1 MSGADENLSDPAA
14 RAESRKRKECS
25 SDLLGP
31 SLKRSNEKRNRE
43 HENKYIEELAELIF
57 ANFNDIDNFNVKP
70 DKCAILKETVKQIRQ
85 IKEQEKAAA
94 ANEEEVQKADISST
108 GQSVID
114 KEALGPMMLEALDGF
129 FFVVNMEGN
138 IVFVSENVTQYLLY
152 NQEELMN
159 TSVYSVLH
167 VGDHAEFIKNL
178 LPKSLVNGVPWS
190 SEGPRRNSHT
200 FNCRMLVNPHSD
212 NQDET
217 NDHEGQQQ
225 RYKPMQ
231 CFAVSEPKSIK
242 EEAEDFQSCLICVAR
257 RMPMKARPILPAHES
272 FTTRQDLQGKITSLD
287 TSLLRAS
294 MKPGWEDLVRRSI
307 QRFHLQNDGEMS
319 FAKRH
324 QQEVLHH
331 GQAFS
336 PIYRFSLSDGTIVS
350 AHTKSK
356 LVRSPATS
364 EPQLY
369 MSLHLLQ
376 REQSRYDL
384 GPGQDMGP
392 GGQHQ
397 GPEISLSITPPT
409 QGTLSGLGPQGQDTT
424 ISSNS
429 TFYSPPH
436 GSPGSREPGLGPM
449 GPGSREPGLGPM
461 GPGSREPGLGTM
473 GPGSREPGLGS
484 MGPGSREPGLGP
496 MGPGSREPGL
506 GSMGPGSREPGL
518 GPMGPGSREPGL
530 GPMGPGSREPGLGTM
545 GPGSREP
552 GLGPMGP
559 GSREPG
565 LGPMGPGS
573 EHIQDYHYGCPP
585 QPMVHPGGLQGGM
598 GMNLP
603 IHPNQQ
609 GANWRMSSPSRSSPC
624 PAGGAHPGQ
633 QISMLSPR
641 HRASP
646 GLAGSPRV
654 APSLHSPSPVGMC
667 GSGTGVGSGGSG
679 PAANSHA
686 NSHSYGSSSLS
697 ALQAL
702 SECHGVRHGSGG
714 HTHPHGAVSQHPQ
727 THALGSPDRKMMG
740 SPAGMAVGSGVNAHA
755 MSKLGGG
762 NGNGDSLGVHGE
774 QEHGQSEQYDQRHTD
789 GNGSSGNHADIT
801 EERDG
806 LDGGPGAQSRSQRCD
821 NKGHTKLLQ
830 LLTTKSQPLDTPLS
844 TNGGGDPKDPSSG
857 MGGPYG
863 PVAPGGHATSLKD
876 KHKILHRLL
885 QNSTS
890 PVDLAKLTAEAT
902 GRELGEQ
909 GGGGNGQ
916 TGDGTDGNLT
926 PKQEPLSP
934 NKKDNA
940 LLRYLLDKEESG
952 MKVRQAKM
960 EGAGGEV
967 KTEKQDSGYDRA
979 EQSSEL
985 DEILDELQSVQPV
998 SLPSSLDKQTIIN
1011 DILHITQET
1020 SPGNPNAMATQQQ
1033 QRGMQR
1039 GMGPGNYGGPGGQ
1052 VPGRG
1057 LPLRSVSLDMNMSGG
1072 RPPQGQYPPMRTPSP
1087 YTLQQQQGILGNHAA
1102 MMSNQANL
1110 AGLVGG
1116 PRQGMQH
1123 QQEEGGWGPGG
1134 PGQSGSASVPPPG
1147 APGQQGTMHSRMGPN
1162 PGGPGSLMRPNS
1174 LAGPAS
1180 RQMLQSQMMANEMG
1194 MRAHQ
1199 YSQQQ
1204 APPNQTAPWPDSMIP
1219 IEAFNQNRSVYAP
1232 QQQQEEEVLCG
1243 GPGPGGQGTGG
1254 PGEGGS
1260 SDEGALMSQLY
1271 TVLKD
1276 FDGLE
1281 EIDRALGIPTLM
1293 GQGQSVDHDQFSSD
1307 PSMLLDQKPPVYGQ
1321 QHQQD
1326 PSPGSHL
1333 AQRGYHDPGSGRPM
1347 QDPPPSSHLA
1357 QRGYHGPGPGRP
1369 MQDPPPSSHLAQRGY
1384 HGPGPGRP
1392 MQDPTGQG
1400 FHPMAGQMGPRPGY
1414 PIMRMQQRPGLRP
1427 QGVLPN
1433 QPNTLRLQLQHRLQ
1447 VQQNRQPM
1455 MNQMSGVSN
1464 MNQPLQSNNPNQ
1476 GTINAQML
1484 AQRQRELL
1492 SNHLRQRQLEHQRQ
1506 QHQQQQQQQRNM
1518 VMRAQ
1523 GLNLPP
1529 NMAAANMAAAAASG
1543 LSGGLIN
1550 PRIPQTTNPQQFP
1563 FPPSYGTST
1572 GPALASPPPPHPSTS
1587 PFSSPLSP
1595 CLPSSLRT
1603 LHGSPSSQ
1611 MMMMMAGAGQ
1621 FGAVVSPHIQQLSAF
1636 QFPNSGMS
1644 QQPDGGFGG
1653 PTTPQSPLLSP
1664 RMVHAQSPIMQQ
1676 QGQGNAAFQGLP
1688 DINGWP
1694 PQGNMGG
1701 NSMFSTQQSP
1711 TQFTQQQQTNGGA
1724 AMYNGN
1730 GMNHNVS
1737 MATNAS
1743 MGQMAGQM
1751 DVTSP
1756 EITSMGQEP
1765 KYC

>member
-1 MSGADENLSDPAA
+1 MSGVGENLSDPAA

-31 SLKRSNEKRNRE
+31 SLKRSNEMRNRE

-129 FFVVNMEGN
+129 FFVLNMEGN

-190 SEGPRRNSHT
+190 SEGPRRSSHT
-200 FNCRMLVNPHSD
+200 FNCRMLINPHSD
-212 NQDET
+212 NQEET
-217 NDHEGQQQ
+217 NDHEGQKQT
-225 RYKPMQ
+225 YETLQ

-257 RMPMKARPILPAHES
+257 RMPMKARPILPTHES

-294 MKPGWEDLVRRSI
+294 MKPGWEDLVRTSI

-336 PIYRFSLSDGTIVS
+336 PIYSFSLSDGTIVS

-356 LVRSPATS
+356 LVRSPATN

-392 GGQHQ
+392 GGQQQ
-397 GPEISLSITPPT
+397 GPGISPNPSITPPT

-429 TFYSPPH
+429 TFYSPLH
-436 GSPGSREPGLGPM
+436 GSPVSREPGLVPM

-461 GPGSREPGLGTM
+461 GPGSREPGLV
-473 GPGSREPGLGS
+473 P
-484 MGPGSREPGLGP
+484 
-496 MGPGSREPGL
+496 
-506 GSMGPGSREPGL
+506 MGPGSREPGL

-530 GPMGPGSREPGLGTM
+530 GPMGPGSREPGLGPMGPGSREPGLGLMGPGSREPGLGPMGPGSREPGLGPM

-585 QPMVHPGGLQGGM
+585 QPVGHPGGLQGGV

-609 GANWRMSSPSRSSPC
+609 GANWRMSSPSRGSPS
-624 PAGGAHPGQ
+624 PAGGAHLGQ

-646 GLAGSPRV
+646 GMAGSPRL

-667 GSGTGVGSGGSG
+667 GSGTGVGIGGSG
-679 PAANSHA
+679 PVA

-714 HTHPHGAVSQHPQ
+714 HTHPHGAVGQHPQ
-727 THALGSPDRKMMG
+727 THALGSPDRKLMG
-740 SPAGMAVGSGVNAHA
+740 SPDRKLMGSGVNPPM

-762 NGNGDSLGVHGE
+762 NGNGDSLGAHGE
-774 QEHGQSEQYDQRHTD
+774 QEHGQSGQYDQRHSD
-789 GNGSSGNHADIT
+789 GNGRSGNHADIT
-801 EERDG
+801 EERDD
-806 LDGGPGAQSRSQRCD
+806 LEGGPDAQSRSQRCD

-844 TNGGGDPKDPSSG
+844 PNGGGDSKDPSSG
-857 MGGPYG
+857 LGGPYG
-863 PVAPGGHATSLKD
+863 PGAPGGHATSLKD

-909 GGGGNGQ
+909 GGGG
-916 TGDGTDGNLT
+916 TDRNLT

-934 NKKDNA
+934 DKKDNA
-940 LLRYLLDKEESG
+940 LLRYLLDKEEIG
-952 MKVRQAKM
+952 MKARQAKM

-967 KTEKQDSGYDRA
+967 KIEKQDSGYDRA

-985 DEILDELQSVQPV
+985 DEILGELQCVQPV
-998 SLPSSLDKQTIIN
+998 SLPSSLDKHTIIN

-1039 GMGPGNYGGPGGQ
+1039 GMGPGNYGGPGVQG
-1052 VPGRG
+1052 PGRG

-1123 QQEEGGWGPGG
+1123 QQEGSWGPGG
-1134 PGQSGSASVPPPG
+1134 PGQSGSVSVPPPG

-1162 PGGPGSLMRPNS
+1162 PGGPGGLMRPNS
-1174 LAGPAS
+1174 LPGPAP
-1180 RQMLQSQMMANEMG
+1180 RQILQSQMMANEMG

-1199 YSQQQ
+1199 FSQQQ

-1232 QQQQEEEVLCG
+1232 PQQQQEEEVLCG

-1254 PGEGGS
+1254 PGDGGS

-1293 GQGQSVDHDQFSSD
+1293 GQVQSVDHNQFSSD

-1321 QHQQD
+1321 QD
-1326 PSPGSHL
+1326 PPPGSHL
-1333 AQRGYHDPGSGRPM
+1333 AQRGYHDLGSGRPV
-1347 QDPPPSSHLA
+1347 QDPPPGSHLA
-1357 QRGYHGPGPGRP
+1357 QRVYHGPG
-1369 MQDPPPSSHLAQRGY
+1369 S
-1384 HGPGPGRP
+1384 GRP

-1414 PIMRMQQRPGLRP
+1414 PIMRLRP
-1427 QGVLPN
+1427 QAVVPN

-1447 VQQNRQPM
+1447 VLQNRQPM

-1464 MNQPLQSNNPNQ
+1464 MNQNLQSNNPNQ

-1506 QHQQQQQQQRNM
+1506 QQQQRNTA
-1518 VMRAQ
+1518 MRAQ

-1529 NMAAANMAAAAASG
+1529 NMAAAAAASG
-1543 LSGGLIN
+1543 LSGGLSN

-1563 FPPSYGTST
+1563 YPPSY
-1572 GPALASPPPPHPSTS
+1572 
-1587 PFSSPLSP
+1587 
-1595 CLPSSLRT
+1595 
-1603 LHGSPSSQ
+1603 
-1611 MMMMMAGAGQ
+1611 
-1621 FGAVVSPHIQQLSAF
+1621 
-1636 QFPNSGMS
+1636 GMS

-1653 PTTPQSPLLSP
+1653 QATPQSPLLSP
-1664 RMVHAQSPIMQQ
+1664 RMAHAQSPMMQQ
-1676 QGQGNAAFQGLP
+1676 QSQGNANFQASP
-1688 DINGWP
+1688 DLNGWL

-1711 TQFTQQQQTNGGA
+1711 PQFTQQQQTNGGA

-1730 GMNHNVS
+1730 GMNHTVS

-1743 MGQMAGQM
+1743 MGQVAGQL

-1756 EITSMGQEP
+1756 EITAMGQEP